1 MINRKDYFDIVFVV
15 LVYRNIDVLR
25 DFFTSLKLPYTYKV
39 IVVNSY
45 FDEAT
50 EKECQ
55 QVAEENNAVF
65 ISVPNNGYS
74 SGNNSGCDYAIEHY
88 GYKYL
93 IVSNSDI
100 IINDISYLSE
110 TSYDTAVIAP
120 ETKMLNGHKQNPNI
134 PFRNVVY
141 MILTRLAYKYE
152 KPGLKKM
159 ALIFN
164 RFCRELMLLYI
175 SIARQD
181 NVRIFSPHGS
191 FIVFTKRASQILQP
205 IFNDKMFLYNEE
217 TYLGYKCKK
226 IGVPVYYS
234 LKLKITHLEGAS
246 STESSNSWK
255 NKKASF
261 AVLLDWLKENDVKI

>member
-1 MINRKDYFDIVFVV
+1 MSDKKEYFDIVFVV

-45 FDEAT
+45 FDDTT

-88 GYKYL
+88 DYKFL
-93 IVSNSDI
+93 VVSNSDI

-110 TSYDTAVIAP
+110 ISYDTAVIAP

-152 KPGLKKM
+152 MPGLKKM

-164 RFCRELMLLYI
+164 RFCRELMLLYVKI
-175 SIARQD
+175 LRKDI
-181 NVRIFSPHGS
+181 VRIFSPHGS
-191 FIVFTKRASQILQP
+191 FIVFTKHTSQILQP

-217 TYLGYKCKK
+217 TFLGYKCKK
-226 IGVPVYYS
+226 LEIPAYYS
-234 LKLKITHLEGAS
+234 PKLKITHLEGAS